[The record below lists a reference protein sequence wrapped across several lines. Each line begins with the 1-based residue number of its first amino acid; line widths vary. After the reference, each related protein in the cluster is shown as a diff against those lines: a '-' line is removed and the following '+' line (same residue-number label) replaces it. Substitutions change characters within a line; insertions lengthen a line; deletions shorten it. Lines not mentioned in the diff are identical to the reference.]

1 MIKKPSAD
9 LKTKLL
15 RLEKLGF
22 APFATDFKKTA
33 DLQGLKEQMN
43 QLVRTAFPLQLT
55 TPIAGRI
62 MQIRRF
68 KTLTF
73 LVLMDGTA
81 QIQLLLHHHQFSS
94 PFQTLITHLDRGD
107 LIGIE
112 AGMWQYTKTN
122 ELTIVVTKFVL
133 LTKVLAPLPEKY
145 HGLVDLE
152 QRYRQRYLDL
162 IMNSDVYKVFRMR
175 SQIIKW
181 IHTFFQT
188 EGFLAVETPLL
199 HGILGGAHAR
209 PFITHH
215 NSLNRD
221 FYLRVAPELY
231 LKRLLVGRF
240 EKVYELGRLFRNE
253 GLSYKHNPEFTAL
266 EVYQAYA
273 NMETMMVLI
282 EKCLRFLVAKLTPR
296 LKLTYQAFCLDF
308 AAPFQRLTMLEA
320 VQKYTKLDFT
330 KLDLATALSLA
341 NQHQIPVAD
350 HQKSLGHILNLFF
363 ETYVEKKLINPT
375 FIYQYPLEI
384 SPLARSDPQRAGFT
398 ERFELFIAGCEYANA
413 FSELNDPREQLHRFQ
428 QQLQE
433 REQGNEEAHQID
445 YDYIEALKYGFPP
458 SGGLGLGVDR
468 LIMLLTNQKAIT
480 DVILFPTLKPVSA
493 VKHFSSETD

>member
-1 MIKKPSAD
+1 MIKKPTAD

-22 APFATDFKKTA
+22 APFATDFQKGA
-33 DLQGLKEQMN
+33 DLKQLKQ
-43 QLVRTAFPLQLT
+43 QILLLPRTKLPHPLT
-55 TPIAGRI
+55 TTIAGRI

-68 KTLTF
+68 KKLTF
-73 LVLMDGTA
+73 LVLMDGEDR
-81 QIQLLLHHHQFSS
+81 IQLLIHHHKFSAR
-94 PFQTLITHLDRGD
+94 FQTLITDLDRGD
-107 LIGIE
+107 LIGIS
-112 AGMWQYTKTN
+112 AGIWQYTKTN
-122 ELTIVVTKFVL
+122 ELTIIVEKFTL

-145 HGLVDLE
+145 HGLIDIE

-162 IMNSDVYKVFRMR
+162 LMNADVYNVFRLR
-175 SQIIKW
+175 SQIIGW
-181 IHTFFQT
+181 IHA
-188 EGFLAVETPLL
+188 FLQEEDFLPVETPLL

-253 GLSYKHNPEFTAL
+253 GLSFKHNPEFTAL

-273 NMETMMVLI
+273 NMETMMVLL
-282 EKCLRFLVAKLTPR
+282 ENLLRFLVRKLFPN
-296 LKLTYQAFCLDF
+296 LQLTYQNHSLNFTLPFKRLTMLAAVKEYTKIDFSELDF
-308 AAPFQRLTMLEA
+308 AA
-320 VQKYTKLDFT
+320 
-330 KLDLATALSLA
+330 ALNLA

-350 HQKSLGHILNLFF
+350 HQKSIGHILNLFF
-363 ETYVEKKLINPT
+363 ETYVEKQLIRPT
-375 FIYQYPLEI
+375 FIYQYPIEI
-384 SPLARSDPQRAGFT
+384 SPLARSDPKRAGFT
-398 ERFELFIAGCEYANA
+398 ERFELFIGGCEYANA
-413 FSELNDPREQLHRFQ
+413 FSELNDPREQLIRFQ
-428 QQLQE
+428 QQFAE

-445 YDYIEALKYGFPP
+445 YDYLNALKYGFPP
-458 SGGLGLGVDR
+458 SGGLGLGIDR

-480 DVILFPTLKPVSA
+480 DVILFPTLKPLLAS
-493 VKHFSSETD
+493 KSSPRKKE